1 MADGNPP
8 IPGFGTTP
16 VNQVLTTTSGKKEKI
31 VDTSKYSELF
41 NAFRDANYPTK
52 GGSPDSET
60 GLEWDNIEGEVM
72 GAVLTQDIISG
83 TPFVEVDHPFFNFAS
98 PKQCLDKLFADTFV
112 ERVASNVYLMP
123 SVSVMGEKLNRLM
136 ISYQRQG
143 RLEMVQMVQ
152 ALQLSLSEQ
161 ERNDPLKSALRGGR
175 L

>member
-1 MADGNPP
+1 MAENPP
-8 IPGFGTTP
+8 IAGFGTTP
-16 VNQVLTTTSGKKEKI
+16 VNQALTRVGSKEKI
-31 VDTSKYSELF
+31 PDVSKYNELF
-41 NAFRDANYPTK
+41 NAFRDANYPK
-52 GGSPDSET
+52 KSGSPDSET

-83 TPFVEVDHPFFNFAS
+83 TPFVEVDHPFFHFAN
-98 PKQCLDKLFADTFV
+98 PKQCLDKLFADAFV

-123 SVSVMGEKLNRLM
+123 SVSVMKDNLNRLM

-161 ERNDPLKSALRGGR
+161 ERTDPLKSALRGGR